1 MTPHN
6 EAKPGDYAE
15 TVLLPGDPL
24 RAKWIAETFFEDARQ
39 VNGVR
44 NALGFTGKWKGKPIS
59 VQATGMGQ
67 PSTAIYVHELLDVYK
82 VKSLIR
88 VGTCGGLHESVKVRD
103 VILAI
108 AASTDS
114 AINHTFAPYTYAP
127 FADYGLLSSA
137 VELAKTR
144 GFAWHVGGLVSS
156 DTFYVPDGVK
166 SYGDLPGHG
175 VLGVEMEAS
184 TLYTHAARFGARAL
198 TICTM
203 TDCLVTG
210 EHIDA
215 DARQSSLKEMVELAL
230 DTAIEY

>member
-6 EAKPGDYAE
+6 EAQPGDYAE

-39 VNGVR
+39 VNAVR
-44 NALGFTGKWKGKPIS
+44 NALGFTGTWKGKPVS

-82 VKSLIR
+82 VKKLIR
-88 VGTCGGLHESVKVRD
+88 VGTCGGLHRDVKVRD
-103 VILAI
+103 VIIAI

-114 AINHTFAPYTYAP
+114 AMNHGFAPYNYAP
-127 FADYGLLSSA
+127 FADFDLLA
-137 VELAKTR
+137 KAAELARQR
-144 GFAWHVGGLVSS
+144 GFTSHVGGLVSS
-156 DTFYVPDGVK
+156 DTFYVPDGVE
-166 SYGDLPGHG
+166 SYGALPAHG
-175 VLGVEMEAS
+175 VLGVEMEAAAIY
-184 TLYTHAARFGARAL
+184 TLAARFKAKAL

-210 EHIDA
+210 DQINAE
-215 DARQSSLKEMVELAL
+215 ARQSSLTDMVELAL
-230 DTAIEY
+230 DTGVET